1 MTTNKIKLYKQELRD
16 ILDTLEKFPE
26 VEQLDLICRNDS
38 GIGYILD
45 ISFPYTVN
53 GVDTVQTIEISGVDK
68 W

>member
-1 MTTNKIKLYKQELRD
+1 MTMSKIKIYKQELQD
-16 ILDTLEKFPE
+16 ILATLEKFPE
-26 VEQLDLICRNDS
+26 VEQIDLSCHGNN

-53 GVDTVQTIEISGVDK
+53 GVATTQTIEISGVDK

>member
-1 MTTNKIKLYKQELRD
+1 MSKIKVYKQELQD
-16 ILDTLEKFPE
+16 ILATLEKFPE
-26 VEQLDLICRNDS
+26 VDQVDLVCRNES

>member
-1 MTTNKIKLYKQELRD
+1 MSKIKVYKQELQD
-16 ILDTLEKFPE
+16 ILATLEKFPE
-26 VEQLDLICRNDS
+26 VDQVDLVCRNES

-53 GVDTVQTIEISGVDK
+53 GVNTVQTIEISGVDK